1 MKKTRRSQG
10 APVKSG
16 KHEDL
21 FGIHPVTEAL
31 RANVRTFYSLYL
43 TDPENPRFAEILELA
58 QMRGL
63 SPEIC
68 TTEQITSMTAGAVHQ
83 GVLLRASFFVFR
95 EWDTLLVGDPPL
107 IIVADGVEDPRN
119 LGAIARTALCLGASG
134 LVIPKDRAAGPTP
147 AAVKASAGALEHLPL
162 CEVVNIA
169 RFLEE
174 MKKEGFWV
182 AGLDATG
189 LPLTTAR
196 LDGPLV
202 LVIGGEDRGVRP
214 LVQKHCDI
222 MVSIPQSGPV
232 GSLNASV
239 AAALA
244 IYEIRRN
251 HLTDAEGGGSPAEPG
266 QKMKKAM
273 AVSPSR

>member
-1 MKKTRRSQG
+1 MKKARRSQG
-10 APVKSG
+10 APVKSS

-31 RANVRTFYSLYL
+31 RANVRTFYTLYL
-43 TDPENPRFAEILELA
+43 TDPENARFTEILELA

-63 SPEIC
+63 SPEVC
-68 TTEQITSMTAGAVHQ
+68 TLEQMHSMTAGAVHQ

-95 EWDTLLVGDPPL
+95 ELEALLTGNPPL
-107 IIVADGVEDPRN
+107 VVVADGIEDPRN

-134 LVIPKDRAAGPTP
+134 LVIPKDRSAGPTP

-182 AGLDATG
+182 AGLDASG
-189 LPLTTAR
+189 VSLTTAR

-202 LVIGGEDRGVRP
+202 LVVGGEDRGVRP
-214 LVQKHCDI
+214 LVQKHCDV
-222 MVSIPQSGPV
+222 MVSIPQGGPV

-244 IYEIRRN
+244 MYEIRRS
-251 HLTDAEGGGSPAEPG
+251 HLTGSA
-266 QKMKKAM
+266 KAG
-273 AVSPSR
+273 VPESP